1 MADKSV
7 FQMTT
12 RELRA
17 YIKEMTPEVN
27 ERYKSYKE
35 ALTAGAMTDKPILEE
50 RHSRLVALGTGKETK
65 RGVGLGLTYKN
76 KPELIQQARALEE
89 FIALDAW
96 SPAALAEE
104 ETETKIAYESFK
116 YSYLLKNATATT
128 LNYEEYKDLTEVF
141 GALGIHI
148 VDEFGAYNITK
159 LYEEEDESQRRN
171 LVHDINEIKKESKG
185 AGWTKEDLID
195 ALREKLDL

>member
-1 MADKSV
+1 
-7 FQMTT
+7 MTT

-17 YIKEMTPEVN
+17 YIKELTPEVN

-50 RHSRLVALGTGKETK
+50 RRARLVALGTGKETK

-89 FIALDAW
+89 FITLDVW
-96 SPAALAEE
+96 TPAAQAEE
-104 ETETKIAYESFK
+104 ETETKKAYESFK
-116 YSYLLKNATATT
+116 QTYLLKNATATT
-128 LNYEEYKDLTEVF
+128 LNYEEYKDLTEAF
-141 GALGIHI
+141 GALGSHI

-159 LYEEEDESQRRN
+159 LYEEEDENQRID
-171 LVHDINEIKKESKG
+171 LVHDIIEIKKESKG

>member
-1 MADKSV
+1 MKSV

-17 YIKEMTPEVN
+17 YIKELTPEVN
-27 ERYKSYKE
+27 ERYKSYEE

-50 RHSRLVALGTGKETK
+50 RRARLVALGTGKETK

-89 FIALDAW
+89 FISLDVW
-96 SPAALAEE
+96 SPAAQEEE
-104 ETETKIAYESFK
+104 ETETKKAYESFK
-116 YSYLLKNATATT
+116 QSYLLKNATATT

-141 GALGIHI
+141 GALGSHI

-159 LYEEEDESQRRN
+159 LYEEEDEDQRRN
-171 LVHDINEIKKESKG
+171 LVHDIIEINKESKG

>member
-89 FIALDAW
+89 FITLDVW
-96 SPAALAEE
+96 TPAAQAVE
-104 ETETKIAYESFK
+104 ETETKKAYESFK
-116 YSYLLKNATATT
+116 QTT
-128 LNYEEYKDLTEVF
+128 GTSLSYEEYKDLTEVF
-141 GALGIHI
+141 GALGSHI

>member
-1 MADKSV
+1 MKSV

-17 YIKEMTPEVN
+17 YIKELTPEVN
-27 ERYKSYKE
+27 ERYKSYEE

-50 RHSRLVALGTGKETK
+50 RRARLVALGTGKETK

-76 KPELIQQARALEE
+76 KPELIHQARALEE
-89 FIALDAW
+89 FISLDVW
-96 SPAALAEE
+96 SPAAQEEE
-104 ETETKIAYESFK
+104 ETETKKAYESFK
-116 YSYLLKNATATT
+116 QSYLLKNATATT

-141 GALGIHI
+141 GALGSHI

-159 LYEEEDESQRRN
+159 LYEEEDEDQRRN
-171 LVHDINEIKKESKG
+171 LVHDINEINKESKG

>member
-1 MADKSV
+1 
-7 FQMTT
+7 MTT

-17 YIKEMTPEVN
+17 YIKELTPEVN
-27 ERYKSYKE
+27 ERYKSYEE
-35 ALTAGAMTDKPILEE
+35 ALTSGAMTDKPILEE
-50 RHSRLVALGTGKETK
+50 RHSRLVSLGTGKETK

-89 FIALDAW
+89 FITLDVW
-96 SPAALAEE
+96 TPAAQAEE
-104 ETETKIAYESFK
+104 ETETKKAYESFK
-116 YSYLLKNATATT
+116 QSYLLKNATATT

-141 GALGIHI
+141 GALGSHI

>member
-1 MADKSV
+1 
-7 FQMTT
+7 MTT

-17 YIKEMTPEVN
+17 YIKELTPEVN

-35 ALTAGAMTDKPILEE
+35 ALTAGAMTDKPTLEE
-50 RHSRLVALGTGKETK
+50 RHSRLVSLGTGKETK

-89 FIALDAW
+89 FITLDVW
-96 SPAALAEE
+96 TPAAQAEE
-104 ETETKIAYESFK
+104 ETETKKAYESFK
-116 YSYLLKNATATT
+116 QSYLLKNAIATT

-141 GALGIHI
+141 GALGSHI

-159 LYEEEDESQRRN
+159 LYEEEDEDQRTD
-171 LVHDINEIKKESKG
+171 LVHDIIEIKKESKG

>member
-1 MADKSV
+1 MKSV

-89 FIALDAW
+89 FITLDIW
-96 SPAALAEE
+96 TPAAQEE
-104 ETETKIAYESFK
+104 EKTETKKAYETFK
-116 YSYLLKNATATT
+116 QTT
-128 LNYEEYKDLTEVF
+128 GTSLNYEEYKDLTEVF
-141 GALGIHI
+141 GALGSHI

>member
-1 MADKSV
+1 MKSV

-17 YIKEMTPEVN
+17 YIKELTPEVN

-50 RHSRLVALGTGKETK
+50 RYSRLVSLGTGKETK

-89 FIALDAW
+89 FIALDVW
-96 SPAALAEE
+96 TPAAQAEE
-104 ETETKIAYESFK
+104 ETETEKAYESFRQ
-116 YSYLLKNATATT
+116 SYLLKTETATT

-141 GALGIHI
+141 GALGSHI

>member
-1 MADKSV
+1 MKSV

-17 YIKEMTPEVN
+17 YIKELTPEVN

-50 RHSRLVALGTGKETK
+50 RYSRLVSFGTGKETK

-89 FIALDAW
+89 FITLDIW
-96 SPAALAEE
+96 TPAAQAEE
-104 ETETKIAYESFK
+104 ETETKKAYESFK
-116 YSYLLKNATATT
+116 QSYLLKNATATT

-141 GALGIHI
+141 GALGSHI

-159 LYEEEDESQRRN
+159 LYEEEDENQRRD
-171 LVHDINEIKKESKG
+171 LVHDIIEIKKESKG

>member
-1 MADKSV
+1 MKSV

-17 YIKEMTPEVN
+17 YIKELTPEVN

-50 RHSRLVALGTGKETK
+50 RHSRLVDLGTGKETK

-89 FIALDAW
+89 FIALDVW
-96 SPAALAEE
+96 SPAAQAEE
-104 ETETKIAYESFK
+104 ETETKKAYESFK
-116 YSYLLKNATATT
+116 QSYLLKTETATT

-141 GALGIHI
+141 GALGSHI

>member
-1 MADKSV
+1 MKSV

-89 FIALDAW
+89 FISLDVW
-96 SPAALAEE
+96 TPAAQAEE
-104 ETETKIAYESFK
+104 ETETKKAYESFK
-116 YSYLLKNATATT
+116 QTT
-128 LNYEEYKDLTEVF
+128 GTSLSYEEYKDLTEVF
-141 GALGIHI
+141 GALGSHI

>member
-1 MADKSV
+1 MKSV

-17 YIKEMTPEVN
+17 YIKDLTPEVN

-35 ALTAGAMTDKPILEE
+35 ALTAGVMTDKPILEE
-50 RHSRLVALGTGKETK
+50 RHSRLVSLGTGKETK

-89 FIALDAW
+89 FIALDVW
-96 SPAALAEE
+96 SPAAQAEE
-104 ETETKIAYESFK
+104 ETETKKAYESFRQ
-116 YSYLLKNATATT
+116 TT
-128 LNYEEYKDLTEVF
+128 GTSLSYEEYKDLTEVF
-141 GALGIHI
+141 GALGSHI